1 MPRVGRPL
9 MGEFG
14 RHDLAAGFAAE
25 SYRLGK
31 LISPV
36 ATQSGGQENYK
47 GDDSDRDKD
56 ETFPRHIEIDAWISW
71 SVTRL
76 QPTTPAALRKHA
88 EHSSAMFE
96 INSDHLLN
104 SNLGP
109 VPLQLR

>member
-1 MPRVGRPL
+1 V
-9 MGEFG
+9 
-14 RHDLAAGFAAE
+14 AGSAAE

-36 ATQSGGQENYK
+36 AAQSGGQENYK

-56 ETFPRHIEIDAWISW
+56 ETFPRHIEIDAWISRGL
-71 SVTRL
+71 TRL

-88 EHSSAMFE
+88 DDSSGMLE
-96 INSDHLLN
+96 VNSDQLLN

-109 VPLQLR
+109 FPLQLR